1 MNRFR
6 KNTDGFTLVEIIVTL
21 MILSIVIILSG
32 SMFFS
37 SSNMFQHTEKSNRA
51 KLFGDEAFKLITDD
65 LKFATNIQI
74 IEDDDRGSVADGG
87 YKYQNVY
94 RFNLSD
100 EKNKVLRSTD
110 FGKAGTYNNI
120 YGDGMYGDMQ
130 LRITVTPQY
139 KERRQGV
146 LSFTVDVLNK
156 DGDVSYTTG
165 SDILVNTMY
174 ARGSTFEYME
184 DSVKG
189 DGDTYVNPV
198 ISYVQKSMDPLEM
211 TAKEVREYYIGAYEM
226 LWKINEGKRHLSVD
240 NVKKSD
246 DAGKS
251 DWYKFASNAGDQF
264 GNDQIRAYVVSK
276 HFDNKGWPSFEGFPD
291 EMLST
296 LNLEERKKVSDFLLK
311 TPLYYQSMIGLETGS
326 AYNPGE
332 KDEKF
337 ADENC
342 FVYLGSNSNAQGNGG
357 QWKAYF
363 VYDHENNRWYVSA
376 ALAKEDSSWQDQVIA
391 KKNWQNLKTD
401 LNNKTKWIPLKPYPA
416 N

>member
-51 KLFGDEAFKLITDD
+51 KLFGDEVFKLVTDD

-74 IEDDDRGSVADGG
+74 IEDDGRGSVADGG

-94 RFNLSD
+94 RFNLGD
-100 EKNKVLRSTD
+100 EKNKVFKSTD
-110 FGKAGTYNNI
+110 FGKSGTYNNI

-174 ARGSTFEYME
+174 TRGSTFEYME

-211 TAKEVREYYIGAYEM
+211 TAKEVRKYYIGTY
-226 LWKINEGKRHLSVD
+226 NELVK
-240 NVKKSD
+240 VKKNFGAINKETIKNSNCPNWYEYNENVSYLNN
-246 DAGKS
+246 DA
-251 DWYKFASNAGDQF
+251 
-264 GNDQIRAYVVSK
+264 IRNYVCGEY
-276 HFDNKGWPSFEGFPD
+276 FQNIWPEFEGFPD
-291 EMLST
+291 QMLSSIPQKNKDAIDKFCEKNK
-296 LNLEERKKVSDFLLK
+296 LF
-311 TPLYYQSMIGLETGS
+311 YQPMIGGS
-326 AYNPGE
+326 LAW
-332 KDEKF
+332 DEAF
-337 ADENC
+337 SEENC
-342 FVYLGSNSNAQGNGG
+342 FVYLGANSTAHGSGG
-357 QWKAYF
+357 QWRAYF
-363 VYDHENNRWYVSA
+363 VFDHENSMWYASA
-376 ALAKEDSSWQDQVIA
+376 LIETTGTSSGQMGGQGIA
-391 KKNWQNLKTD
+391 QKNWVTLKQELT
-401 LNNKTKWIPLKPYPA
+401 NTTQWIPLKPYPT

>member
-51 KLFGDEAFKLITDD
+51 KLFGDEVFKLVTDD

-74 IEDDDRGSVADGG
+74 IEDDGRGSVADGG

-94 RFNLSD
+94 RFNLGD
-100 EKNKVLRSTD
+100 EKNKVFRSTD
-110 FGKAGTYNNI
+110 FGKSGTYNNI

-211 TAKEVREYYIGAYEM
+211 TAKEVRWHYIETFKMLYEFTNNGRVD
-226 LWKINEGKRHLSVD
+226 INK
-240 NVKKSD
+240 VKES
-246 DAGKS
+246 S
-251 DWYKFASNAGDQF
+251 DWYQYSGTEIGANMFT
-264 GNDQIRAYVVSK
+264 NDQIRQYIV
-276 HFDNKGWPSFEGFPD
+276 NKIYESYWPKFEGFPEQMFSGLSD
-291 EMLST
+291 E
-296 LNLEERKKVSDFLLK
+296 NRKIINEFLDK
-311 TPLYYQSMIGLETGS
+311 NSLYYQTMVAKSPDYKNQNS
-326 AYNPGE
+326 
-332 KDEKF
+332 
-337 ADENC
+337 ADELC
-342 FVYLGSNSNAQGNGG
+342 FVYLGTNAVAFGG
-357 QWKAYF
+357 GSAAWKAYF
-363 VYDHENNRWYVSA
+363 VYDHENNIWYVSRGFIEKKGA
-376 ALAKEDSSWQDQVIA
+376 PSIA
-391 KKNWQNLKTD
+391 STTWETLKQE
-401 LNNKTKWIPLKPYPA
+401 LNNNIDKKWIPLKPYPT